1 MYLNRAAGN
10 AALMDRLKAEEP
22 GVMRDDEAIPEEVEL
37 PLTHAGEGEVI
48 DDPVEDASADSFPAS
63 DPPAW
68 TGSSASK
75 DRPPD
80 PEGQ

>member
-1 MYLNRAAGN
+1 
-10 AALMDRLKAEEP
+10 MDRLKAEEP
-22 GVMRDDEAIPEEVEL
+22 AAMRDEQTIPDEGEL
-37 PLTHAGEGEVI
+37 PLRQAGEGEVL

-75 DRPPD
+75 DVPRD
-80 PEGQ
+80 HEGHEDH

>member
-1 MYLNRAAGN
+1 
-10 AALMDRLKAEEP
+10 MDRLKAEEP